1 MEVPGLADVWKVIKA
16 RDVTGR
22 SRFCLYVC
30 LFVCL
35 SVRSSVSV
43 LFTSVNGTQ
52 VKEVYRITAVAHA
65 WLQAFDE
72 SIIISQVFVQRGRS
86 LMSMIVLSCIYFD
99 FYK

>member
-22 SRFCLYVC
+22 SRLCLS
-30 LFVCL
+30 VCL
-35 SVRSSVSV
+35 SVRLSVSV

-65 WLQAFDE
+65 
-72 SIIISQVFVQRGRS
+72 
-86 LMSMIVLSCIYFD
+86 
-99 FYK
+99 